1 MRGRP
6 DLFISY
12 KNETAILKNNTHK
25 FIALLITFS
34 LLILGFIADDYWI
47 LLLSASVFLTIA
59 TWGLN
64 IVSGM
69 AGQISLAHGFFV
81 AVGTYTAA
89 VIGGFS
95 TEFPNKIIGYE
106 LDLSLI
112 HISEPTRPY

>member
-12 KNETAILKNNTHK
+12 RNETAILKNNTHK
-25 FIALLITFS
+25 FIALLITFL
-34 LLILGFIADDYWI
+34 LLILGLVADDYWI

-69 AGQISLAHGFFV
+69 AGQYPWLTVF
-81 AVGTYTAA
+81 
-89 VIGGFS
+89 
-95 TEFPNKIIGYE
+95 
-106 LDLSLI
+106 L
-112 HISEPTRPY
+112 

>member
-12 KNETAILKNNTHK
+12 RSETAILKNNTHIC
-25 FIALLITFS
+25 IALLITLS
-34 LLILGFIADDYWI
+34 LLILGLVADDYWI

-69 AGQISLAHGFFV
+69 AGQMSDAIFR
-81 AVGTYTAA
+81 
-89 VIGGFS
+89 
-95 TEFPNKIIGYE
+95 K
-106 LDLSLI
+106 
-112 HISEPTRPY
+112 

>member
-1 MRGRP
+1 MRRRP
-6 DLFISY
+6 DLYISY
-12 KNETAILKNNTHK
+12 RDETAILKNNTHRV
-25 FIALLITFS
+25 IALIIAS
-34 LLILGFIADDYWI
+34 ALLILGYVADDYWI
-47 LLLSASVFLTIA
+47 LLLSASIFLTIA

-89 VIGGFS
+89 VVGGFS

-106 LDLSLI
+106 SILGKKHFFI
-112 HISEPTRPY
+112 EF